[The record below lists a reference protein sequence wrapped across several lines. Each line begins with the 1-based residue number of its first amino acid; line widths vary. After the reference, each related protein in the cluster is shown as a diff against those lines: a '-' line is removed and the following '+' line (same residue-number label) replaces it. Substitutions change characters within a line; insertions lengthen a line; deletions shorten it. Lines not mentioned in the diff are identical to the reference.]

1 MDAAVIAQIEQLR
14 QAKTAAL
21 RSKYQEVFGE
31 PSRSWNKEF
40 LFRRIAWR
48 LQARAEGDLNERA
61 RGRALELA
69 DDADRRLRAPKGF
82 SAQGTSNSGGPAV
95 GPASR
100 RDTRWPVPGTVLTRQ
115 YSDRRIVV
123 TVLEEGLSTR
133 ASYRSAERHRPPSHR
148 HALERAGCLSASRS
162 GVVAEPIRCAM
173 ISALFLKQAAGDA
186 SSWVTGASRH
196 RRATEIARPARQW
209 LGPQSGPA
217 EAQRWVVVVPSWA
230 PGRAGCGPGL
240 CRRARHYAA
249 VARGSD

>member
-14 QAKTAAL
+14 QGKTAAL

-123 TVLEEGLSTR
+123 TVLEDGFEYEGQR
-133 ASYRSAERHRPPSHR
+133 YRSLSAIARQVTGTRWNGRLFFGIAER
-148 HALERAGCLSASRS
+148 
-162 GVVAEPIRCAM
+162 
-173 ISALFLKQAAGDA
+173 
-186 SSWVTGASRH
+186 
-196 RRATEIARPARQW
+196 RR
-209 LGPQSGPA
+209 G
-217 EAQRWVVVVPSWA
+217 
-230 PGRAGCGPGL
+230 
-240 CRRARHYAA
+240 
-249 VARGSD
+249 